1 MQGSEGAPDAWIVF
15 DDNACEAARDLA
27 VGDDVLVLTW
37 LHEADRDIQAVHP
50 RDDRSVPGRG
60 VFSTRSPDRPKS
72 QETGSKRR
80 GEGISEKSLS
90 VTVSIGACA
99 PGKNART
106 PAQVVK
112 AADEALYRAKQ
123 GGRNRVST

>member
-1 MQGSEGAPDAWIVF
+1 VGGDGIAFRYGGEEFSVLFPGAKLDEALPHLEAIRASIEGY
-15 DDNACEAARDLA
+15 RMA
-27 VGDDVLVLTW
+27 V
-37 LHEADRDIQAVHP
+37 
-50 RDDRSVPGRG
+50 
-60 VFSTRSPDRPKS
+60 RSPDRPKS
-72 QETGSKRR
+72 KEAGSKRR
-80 GEGISEKSLS
+80 GEGVSEKSLS

-99 PGKNART
+99 PGKTART